1 MKKSLLLLFTVFWAV
16 TPLLAQNNKQRPKQ
30 KRRKTPYVYKTDYE
44 AKMKEVDGKVNA
56 ALGTAT
62 TLKREL
68 SDKLDKIEELDAK
81 MMEVEEIL
89 SSANFKISLTS
100 DSLSKTR
107 FSVKEFKA
115 ETDEEIT
122 ALHNSTK
129 EQTKLIWMA
138 AGIAFLL
145 SLILF
150 FVLSRLLGRLRKDTN
165 KQTTMLYDK
174 LKEENETQNKK
185 FADEMRDNKIRLTN
199 DINRLKDEVKT
210 SNETTTTSLAEIAQ
224 RLDAMNK

>member
-16 TPLLAQNNKQRPKQ
+16 TPLLAQNNKQQPKQ

-56 ALGTAT
+56 ALGTAG
-62 TLKREL
+62 TLRKEVNE
-68 SDKLDKIEELDAK
+68 KLDKVEELDAK
-81 MMEVEEIL
+81 MMQVEEVL

-115 ETDEEIT
+115 ETDESLE
-122 ALHNSTK
+122 ALHNNAE
-129 EQTKLIWMA
+129 EQTKLIWTA

-174 LKEENETQNKK
+174 LKEENETQNQK
-185 FADEMRDNKIRLTN
+185 FSDEMRDNKIRLTN

-210 SNETTTTSLAEIAQ
+210 SNESTTSSLAEIAQ